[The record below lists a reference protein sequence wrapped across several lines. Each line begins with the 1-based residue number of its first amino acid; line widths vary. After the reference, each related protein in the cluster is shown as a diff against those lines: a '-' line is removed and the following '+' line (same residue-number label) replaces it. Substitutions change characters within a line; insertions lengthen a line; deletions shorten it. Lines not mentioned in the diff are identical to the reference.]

1 MEERLTSPPPGP
13 DSDREKNFQKGTS
26 TILSGLMSGEYK
38 RCCFINLS
46 QLLTSQP
53 LRVESAKETRKKSQ
67 SQWSLTKSDQHLNS
81 PYNITPESH
90 IKVMRIREM
99 IN

>member
-26 TILSGLMSGEYK
+26 TILSGLMSGESK

-46 QLLTSQP
+46 QLTSHP
-53 LRVESAKETRKKSQ
+53 LRDESAKETRKKSQ
-67 SQWSLTKSDQHLNS
+67 SQWSLTKSDQYLNS

-90 IKVMRIREM
+90 IKVTRIREM
-99 IN
+99 ITN

>member
-38 RCCFINLS
+38 NVV
-46 QLLTSQP
+46 LLTY
-53 LRVESAKETRKKSQ
+53 
-67 SQWSLTKSDQHLNS
+67 HN
-81 PYNITPESH
+81 
-90 IKVMRIREM
+90 
-99 IN
+99 

>member
-38 RCCFINLS
+38 ICCFINLS
-46 QLLTSQP
+46 QLTSQP

-90 IKVMRIREM
+90 IKVTGIREM
-99 IN
+99 ID

>member
-26 TILSGLMSGEYK
+26 TILSGLMSGESK

-46 QLLTSQP
+46 QLTSQSP
-53 LRVESAKETRKKSQ
+53 RVESAKETRKKSQ
-67 SQWSLTKSDQHLNS
+67 SQWSLSKSDQHLNS
-81 PYNITPESH
+81 PYNITPESQ
-90 IKVMRIREM
+90 I
-99 IN
+99 

>member
-13 DSDREKNFQKGTS
+13 ESDREKNFQKGTS

-67 SQWSLTKSDQHLNS
+67 SQ
-81 PYNITPESH
+81 
-90 IKVMRIREM
+90 
-99 IN
+99 

>member
-38 RCCFINLS
+38 ICCFINLS

-67 SQWSLTKSDQHLNS
+67 SQ
-81 PYNITPESH
+81 
-90 IKVMRIREM
+90 
-99 IN
+99 

>member
-38 RCCFINLS
+38 ICCFINLS

-81 PYNITPESH
+81 PYNITPESQ
-90 IKVMRIREM
+90 I
-99 IN
+99 

>member
-38 RCCFINLS
+38 ICCFINLS

-53 LRVESAKETRKKSQ
+53 LRVKSAKETRKKSQ

-81 PYNITPESH
+81 PHNITPESQ
-90 IKVMRIREM
+90 I
-99 IN
+99 

>member
-46 QLLTSQP
+46 QLTSQSP
-53 LRVESAKETRKKSQ
+53 RVEIAKETRKKSQ
-67 SQWSLTKSDQHLNS
+67 SQWSLTKSDQHLNC
-81 PYNITPESH
+81 PHNITPESH